1 MSAPY
6 RVGVIGL
13 SGISIAKPE
22 RGAGPYRSFL
32 PHSHVSAWNAATHSE
47 IVAVCDIFPAAI
59 ERFRESWGSDVPGYT
74 DFREMLAN
82 ESLDLL
88 SIVTPD
94 HLHAD
99 SFVAA
104 CEAGVK
110 GIFCEKPISTT
121 LEDADRMIA
130 AATANGTKVV
140 VNHTRRF
147 DPFYRHARW
156 LVNEGKIGHVQQ
168 IMGTMGG
175 ERAML
180 FRNGT
185 HVIDTMLFFAN
196 EEPSWVMAVFDEVDA
211 NYGPDYKGDGG
222 RDPRTD
228 PSASAIIGF
237 PSGVR
242 AFYNGSKRTVTN
254 FEIDVQ
260 GESGRIRMGN
270 QIAEIATESVI
281 GGLATQPLP
290 IQATARSGMVQAVD
304 DLVAL
309 IEQDGDGTKALY
321 EARTTLDLLLAILV
335 SADQGGARVDLGAA
349 RARAKRTG

>member
-1 MSAPY
+1 MGAPY

-13 SGISIAKPE
+13 SGISTAKPE
-22 RGAGPYRSFL
+22 RGHGPYRSFL
-32 PHSHVSAWNAATHSE
+32 PHSHVSAYYASPLTD
-47 IVAVCDIFPAAI
+47 IVTVCDIFPEAI
-59 ERFRESWGSDVPGYT
+59 DRFRDLWQSDATGYT

-82 ESLDLL
+82 EQIDLL

-110 GIFCEKPISTT
+110 GIYCEKPISTT

-130 AATANGTKVV
+130 AAKASGTKVV

-147 DPFYRHARW
+147 DPYYRHARW
-156 LVNEGKIGHVQQ
+156 LVDEGKIGAVQQ
-168 IMGTMGG
+168 IVGSMGG

-196 EEPSWVMAVFDEVDA
+196 ERPSWVMAVFDDIDA
-211 NYGPDYKGDGG
+211 GYGPNYKGDGG

-260 GESGRIRMGN
+260 GANGRIRMGN
-270 QIAEIATESVI
+270 QIAEIATESVL

-290 IQATARSGMVQAVD
+290 IQADTRSGMVQAID
-304 DLVAL
+304 ELVAL
-309 IEQDGDGTKALY
+309 IEQDGDGVKALH
-321 EARTTLDLLLAILV
+321 EARTTLELLLAILI
-335 SADQGGARVDLGAA
+335 SADRGGARIELAGAPS
-349 RARAKRTG
+349 

>member
-6 RVGVIGL
+6 RVAVIGL

-22 RGAGPYRSFL
+22 RQLGPYRSLL
-32 PHSHVSAWNAATHSE
+32 PHSHVSAYFASPLTE

-59 ERFRESWGSDVPGYT
+59 DRFRETWQSDATGYT

-82 ESLDLL
+82 EEIDLL

-110 GIFCEKPISTT
+110 GIYCEKPISTT

-130 AATANGTKVV
+130 AAEASGTKVV

-156 LVNEGKIGHVQQ
+156 MVEQGTIGAVQQ

-196 EEPSWVMAVFDEVDA
+196 EQPSWVMAVFDDGDA
-211 NYGPDYKGDGG
+211 NYGPTYKGDGG

-237 PSGVR
+237 PSGKR

-260 GESGRIRMGN
+260 GETGRLRIGN
-270 QIAEIATESVI
+270 QIAEIATESRI

-290 IQATARSGMVQAVD
+290 ISADSRSGMVQAID
-304 DLVAL
+304 ELVGL
-309 IEQDGDGTKALY
+309 IEQDGDGVQALR
-321 EARTTLDLLLAILV
+321 EARTTLELLLAVLV
-335 SADQGGARVDLGAA
+335 SADQGGARIELSGKTA
-349 RARAKRTG
+349 